1 MPKQSQGLSLHP
13 WIGRVKV
20 EQGLNFSSL
29 KFPLPPPAIKKNLKK
44 EEFGFKG
51 NRKPHRD
58 GKEKSFAVLS
68 KGIRDKTHSWDMG
81 IKGGALGHSD
91 AVGAGWM
98 HQKTRGKRK
107 ISRGSV
113 GSQQRHSAARN
124 RGSSLPSHTPKS
136 CSTPTGRCRIPTPP
150 LSAKEKTKKRC
161 ISLTNGQTHKQKK
174 KKKNHH

>member
-1 MPKQSQGLSLHP
+1 
-13 WIGRVKV
+13 
-20 EQGLNFSSL
+20 
-29 KFPLPPPAIKKNLKK
+29 
-44 EEFGFKG
+44 
-51 NRKPHRD
+51 
-58 GKEKSFAVLS
+58 
-68 KGIRDKTHSWDMG
+68 MG

-150 LSAKEKTKKRC
+150 LSAKEKTKKKMH
-161 ISLTNGQTHKQKK
+161 ISYKWPNSQAKK
-174 KKKNHH
+174 KKKNHHWNQKSSSSTFIAAIQRFNNATKGLLTLKGEGWGGEMFGFSRNIKPLPLAQHCCICTGQKGANSLRD